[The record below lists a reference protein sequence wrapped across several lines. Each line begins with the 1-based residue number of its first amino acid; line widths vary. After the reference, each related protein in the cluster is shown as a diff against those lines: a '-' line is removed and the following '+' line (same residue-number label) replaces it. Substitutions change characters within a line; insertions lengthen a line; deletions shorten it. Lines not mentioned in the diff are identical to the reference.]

1 MSSEFLSFFHGA
13 WIKDMLNNNVTTGCL
28 GKGKILTS
36 YLQAWIMDK
45 LEDGKTKVVVV
56 DSSLANQSL
65 SLNSGEV
72 LKVMVK
78 ERDDNV
84 TWQ

>member
-1 MSSEFLSFFHGA
+1 MSWERE
-13 WIKDMLNNNVTTGCL
+13 D
-28 GKGKILTS
+28 ILIS

>member
-1 MSSEFLSFFHGA
+1 
-13 WIKDMLNNNVTTGCL
+13 
-28 GKGKILTS
+28 
-36 YLQAWIMDK
+36 MDK

-72 LKVMVK
+72 LKVH
-78 ERDDNV
+78 DDDDDDD
-84 TWQ
+84 

>member
-1 MSSEFLSFFHGA
+1 MSGGVFA
-13 WIKDMLNNNVTTGCL
+13 N
-28 GKGKILTS
+28 ILMS
-36 YLQAWIMDK
+36 HLQAWIMDK

-72 LKVMVK
+72 LKVDY
-78 ERDDNV
+78 DD
-84 TWQ
+84 

>member
-1 MSSEFLSFFHGA
+1 
-13 WIKDMLNNNVTTGCL
+13 
-28 GKGKILTS
+28 
-36 YLQAWIMDK
+36 MDK

-78 ERDDNV
+78 ERDDNDNDNDNV

>member
-28 GKGKILTS
+28 GKGKIS
-36 YLQAWIMDK
+36 FLQAWILDK

>member
-1 MSSEFLSFFHGA
+1 ME
-13 WIKDMLNNNVTTGCL
+13 
-28 GKGKILTS
+28 
-36 YLQAWIMDK
+36 K

-72 LKVMVK
+72 LKVGYYNGGSESGNYVGDKIMFPYS
-78 ERDDNV
+78 
-84 TWQ
+84 